1 MSVNLFDIKNE
12 SDIDIE
18 ISLISR
24 STYNSNFTVSFN
36 DQLLS
41 DIEMDIIKDRGVW
54 IFLTVL
60 TLLGL
65 YYWTVV
71 DQDRV
76 EKMGSLQESDFT
88 LSGDVNE
95 WSEVY
100 NRLELK
106 YIGIS
111 KHVKTLQD
119 ETNEHYKAYN
129 AKVDSINSTFE
140 RLEFKLDQ
148 INESLTDRLEDLN
161 ESLESLSEEFSSYK
175 RTTQR
180 DVRKINK
187 SLESIKEDIDTIKKE
202 LDD

>member
-1 MSVNLFDIKNE
+1 
-12 SDIDIE
+12 
-18 ISLISR
+18 
-24 STYNSNFTVSFN
+24 
-36 DQLLS
+36 
-41 DIEMDIIKDRGVW
+41 MDIIKDRGVW

-60 TLLGL
+60 TLTGL

-71 DQDRV
+71 DYDRV
-76 EKMGSLQESDFT
+76 EKMGDLQESDFT

-111 KHVKTLQD
+111 KHVKTLQE
-119 ETNEHYKAYN
+119 ETNIHYRAYN
-129 AKVDSINSTFE
+129 AKVDSVNNTFE

-148 INESLTDRLEDLN
+148 INETLSDRLEDLN

-187 SLESIKEDIDTIKKE
+187 SLESLKEDIDTIKKE